1 LRGRYEAEKKKKIAA
16 VIRRI
21 DKSGS
26 GALLSEFA
34 SAFFSQSAAE
44 DVSSYRAER
53 LVDIAKIAYAPFSK
67 RKPRAPT
74 VRVIDFPASNDE
86 DRQETIVEVLT
97 TNRPFILDSVLGEV
111 QATGCHMRMVL
122 HPMFDVER
130 KNRSVLQSFTLAKRG
145 TKTEG
150 FRESF
155 VHIHIDGKMDA
166 RARKDLESS
175 LTSLVREVHLVTDD
189 WLAMRKRLKQA
200 IERYRDKPSPSAG
213 DTVYKQAYGA
223 AGSETVAFLEWLED
237 DNFVFLGMREFSY
250 EGLAGETLP
259 TDDGDGLGILR
270 DPKVKVLR
278 RGKELVVMTPEIRE
292 FLMRPEPLMITKAN
306 VKSRVHRRDY
316 MDYVGLKLFDD
327 ANNVIGELRIIGLFT
342 STAFTRSVQR
352 IPLIRKKVDNIL
364 KRAGFDPD
372 SHSGK
377 ALLNTLEGY
386 PRTELFQ
393 ADEAVLYNY
402 SLAILELNERPR
414 VRALAWRDRFDRFVS
429 VLVFVP
435 RERYASHIRERIGE
449 ALALMYEARVSSYF
463 PFFPEGGLA
472 RVHFILGRKP
482 GSGPEP
488 AQIVVEA
495 RIREIIR
502 TFEDDLADAV
512 SEAFEDERRTTALE
526 SYRDAFGTDYQ
537 ASFSATDA
545 INDIRIAESLVGE
558 EAIAAHLV
566 RRADM
571 TVDQIALRFHHQ
583 RSPIPLSRR
592 VPLLENLGFRV
603 INERTYRI
611 TPSGAARVYLHDMTL
626 EAKVETDYDL
636 EESGDRL
643 RAAILAVWADFA
655 ENDGFNALVL
665 TAGLGWRDAAMLR
678 TIGRYMRQ
686 TQIPYSLDYVWNTLN
701 RHPRLSALLSELFT
715 ARFDPAVKDRD
726 GARQRV
732 NRRINA
738 ALEDVES
745 LDDDT
750 ILRAYRDVIH
760 AVQRTDFFTFDASG
774 NPPEAITLKIKPSGL
789 AFVPR
794 PRPYREIFTHS
805 PQVEGLHLRF
815 GPIARGGL
823 RWSDRPQ
830 DFRVEVLGLVKAQ
843 QVKNAVIVPVGSKG
857 GFVPQR
863 LPEGGSREAV
873 FEAGRQAYIK
883 FIDRL
888 LAVTDNLEGDKVV
901 PPDNVVRHDGDDPYL
916 VVAADKG
923 TATFSDTAN
932 GISEEHG
939 FWLGDA
945 FASGGSAGYDHKAM
959 GITARGAWEA
969 VKRHFREIDTDIQS
983 EPFTVIG
990 VGDMSGDVFGN
1001 GMLLSKT
1008 IKLVAAFDHRD
1019 IFIDPNPDP
1028 GKSWRERK
1036 RLFDLGRSSWQ
1047 DYGKSL
1053 ISKGGGV
1060 ISRRDKSVKLS
1071 ADMKKLL
1078 GLRKAE
1084 ARPNEVINAILKLKA
1099 DLLWFGG
1106 IGTYVRAED
1115 ESDLEVGDKAN
1126 DAIRITTG
1134 ELGVKVIG
1142 EGANLGLTQRARIA
1156 FGLKGGRCNSD
1167 AIDNSAGVNSSDME
1181 VNIKI
1186 ALAAALRS
1194 NKLTMGARDTLLKK
1208 MTDEVAALVLRNNY
1222 QQTLALS
1229 LEEARG
1235 LDNLSHQSR
1244 LMSSLEGRGLLDRQ
1258 VEILPDAAV
1267 LAERAAAGEPL
1278 TRPELG
1284 VLLSYAKIVL
1294 FGDLVAS
1301 GVPDDPYFKRELSS
1315 YFPAHMQK
1323 TYAKEIE
1330 RHRLR
1335 REIIAT
1341 QIANSMVNRGGPTII
1356 SRIAERTGASVGDI
1370 THAYAA
1376 ARGAFAMQ
1384 DLHAGIDAL
1393 DTKIPGRLQLDM
1405 YLTVQNV
1412 LIDRIGWFLRNV
1424 SLDGG
1429 LERTATHYRQSLDA
1443 LARLLPDLMPP
1454 FMAKAAREA
1463 ETLLAG
1469 SKVPAVLARQIAY
1482 LPYLASAADI
1492 VLIAD
1497 GSKRKL
1503 RDAARAYYEVTERF
1517 QIGRIVAMAGNLETV
1532 DYYEELAV
1540 EKARDG
1546 LALAQKRL
1554 TESVLSASKGAPDIT
1569 SWEKGLGYK
1578 VAATAGQIEAILAEG
1593 RATTAKVTVAASILM
1608 ELASRS

>member
-1 LRGRYEAEKKKKIAA
+1 MRDRHEAEKKKKIASA
-16 VIRRI
+16 IRQI

-26 GALLSEFA
+26 NALLAEFA
-34 SAFFSQSAAE
+34 AAFFSHGAAE
-44 DVSSYRAER
+44 DVSAYRAER
-53 LVDIAKIAYAPFSK
+53 LVEIAKIAFAPFAK
-67 RKPRAPT
+67 HKPGAPT
-74 VRVIDFPASNDE
+74 VRVIDFPASDDD
-86 DRQETIVEVLT
+86 DRPETIVEVLT

-111 QATGCHMRMVL
+111 QATGRRIRTVL
-122 HPMFDVER
+122 HPIFHVER
-130 KNRSVLQSFTLAKRG
+130 KGRGTLQSFTPAKRG
-145 TKTEG
+145 KLTEG
-150 FRESF
+150 IRESF
-155 VHIHIDGKMDA
+155 VHIHVDGKMDA
-166 RARKDLESS
+166 EARKDLESG
-175 LTSLVREVHLVTDD
+175 LTSLVKEVHLVTDD
-189 WLAMRKRLKQA
+189 WLAMRKRLSTA
-200 IERYRDKPSPSAG
+200 IERHRDKPPPVAG
-213 DTVYKQAYGA
+213 DTAYKRSYGV
-223 AGSETVAFLEWLED
+223 AGSETIAFLEWLDD

-270 DPKVKVLR
+270 DPNVKVLR
-278 RGKELVVMTPEIRE
+278 RGKELVIMTPEIRE

-316 MDYVGLKLFDD
+316 MDYIGLKLFDD
-327 ANNVIGELRIIGLFT
+327 AHTVTGELRIVGLFT
-342 STAFTRSVQR
+342 STAFTRSAQR
-352 IPLIRKKVDNIL
+352 IPFIRKKVDNIL
-364 KRAGFDPD
+364 KHAGFDPD

-377 ALLNTLEGY
+377 AILNILEGY

-393 ADEAVLYNY
+393 ADEPLLYRY
-402 SLAILELNERPR
+402 ALSILQLNERPR
-414 VRALAWRDRFDRFVS
+414 VRVLARRDRFDRYVS

-435 RERYASHIRERIGE
+435 RDRYASHIRERIGE
-449 ALALMYEARVSSYF
+449 ALAQLYEGRASAYS
-463 PFFPEGGLA
+463 PSFPEGGLA
-472 RVHFILGRKP
+472 RVHFIIGRKP

-488 AQIVVEA
+488 AQEAVEA
-495 RIREIIR
+495 RIRAITR
-502 TFEDDLADAV
+502 TWGDDLAAVV
-512 SEAFEDERRTTALE
+512 SEAFEEERRAVTLE
-526 SYRDAFGTDYQ
+526 SYRDAFATDYQ

-545 INDIRIAESLVGE
+545 VSDMRIAESLVGE
-558 EAIAAHLV
+558 EAIAAHLK
-566 RRADM
+566 RRPDM
-571 TVDQIALRFHHQ
+571 TANQIALRFHNLH
-583 RSPIPLSRR
+583 SPIPLSRR

-611 TPSGAARVYLHDMTL
+611 TPSGSAQVYLHDMTL

-643 RAAILAVWADFA
+643 RAAILATWADFA

-678 TIGRYMRQ
+678 TIARYLRQ
-686 TQIPYSLDYVWNTLN
+686 TQIPYSLDYVWDTLN
-701 RHPRLSALLSELFT
+701 RHPRLSALLGELFT
-715 ARFDPAVKDRD
+715 ARFDPAIKDRD
-726 GARQRV
+726 TVCQRF

-738 ALEDVES
+738 ALENVES

-760 AVQRTDFFTFDASG
+760 AVQRTDFFTFDADG
-774 NPPEAITLKIKPSGL
+774 NPPEAITLKIKPSEL

-805 PQVEGLHLRF
+805 PQVEGLHIRF
-815 GPIARGGL
+815 GPVARGGL

-863 LPEGGSREAV
+863 LPEGGSREAI

-883 FIDRL
+883 FVDRL
-888 LAVTDNLEGDKVV
+888 LAVTDDLHGDKVV

-932 GISEEHG
+932 GISEQRG

-969 VKRHFREIDTDIQS
+969 VKRHFREIDVDIQS

-1019 IFIDPNPDP
+1019 IFIDPHPDP
-1028 GKSWRERK
+1028 AKSWRERK
-1036 RLFDLGRSSWQ
+1036 RLFGLPRSSWQ
-1047 DYGKSL
+1047 DYDKSL

-1060 ISRRDKSVKLS
+1060 FSRRDKSVKLS
-1071 ADMKKLL
+1071 AEMKKLL
-1078 GLRKAE
+1078 GLGKAE
-1084 ARPNEVINAILKLKA
+1084 ARPNEVINAILKLEA

-1106 IGTYVRAED
+1106 IGTYVRAAD

-1126 DAIRITTG
+1126 DAIRITTD
-1134 ELGVKVIG
+1134 ELAVKAVG

-1194 NKLTMGARDTLLKK
+1194 KKLTKPARNTLLKT

-1244 LMSSLEGRGLLDRQ
+1244 MMSALEGRGLLDRQ
-1258 VEILPDAAV
+1258 VETLPDAAM

-1278 TRPELG
+1278 TRPEIG

-1301 GVPDDPYFKRELSS
+1301 DVPDDPYFKRELSS
-1315 YFPAHMQK
+1315 YFPTRMQK
-1323 TYAKEIE
+1323 TYASEIG

-1341 QIANSMVNRGGPTII
+1341 QIANSLINRGGPTII
-1356 SRIAERTGASVGDI
+1356 SRIVERTGASVGDI

-1376 ARGAFAMQ
+1376 VRGAFAMQ
-1384 DLHAGIDAL
+1384 DLHGGIDTL
-1393 DTKIPGRLQLDM
+1393 DTKISGQLQLDM

-1429 LERTATHYRQSLDA
+1429 LEKTTTHYRQSLDA
-1443 LARLLPDLMPP
+1443 LARLLPNLMPP

-1463 ETLLAG
+1463 EARLVSG
-1469 SKVPAVLARQIAY
+1469 KVPAALARQIAY
-1482 LPYLASAADI
+1482 LPYLAGAADV

-1497 GSKRKL
+1497 GSRRKL
-1503 RDAARAYYEVTERF
+1503 RDAASAYYSVTERF
-1517 QIGRIVAMAGNLETV
+1517 QIGRIVAMAGNLEVV
-1532 DYYEELAV
+1532 DYYEDLAV
-1540 EKARDG
+1540 EKACDG

-1554 TESVLSASKGAPDIT
+1554 AESVLSASKGAPDIAG
-1569 SWEKGLGYK
+1569 WEKDFGYK
-1578 VAATAGQIEAILAEG
+1578 VAVTADQIEAILAEG
-1593 RATTAKVTVAASILM
+1593 RATTAKATVAAGLLM

>member
-1 LRGRYEAEKKKKIAA
+1 MRDRHEAEKKKKLASA
-16 VIRRI
+16 IRQI
-21 DKSGS
+21 DKGGS
-26 GALLSEFA
+26 SALLAEFA
-34 SAFFSQSAAE
+34 SAFFLHGAAE
-44 DVSSYRAER
+44 DVSAYRAER
-53 LVDIAKIAYAPFSK
+53 LAEIAKIAFAPFSK
-67 RKPRAPT
+67 HKPGTPT
-74 VRVIDFPASNDE
+74 VRVIDFPASDDE
-86 DRQETIVEVLT
+86 DRPETIVEVLT

-111 QATGCHMRMVL
+111 QATGRRIRMVL
-122 HPMFDVER
+122 HPIFHVER
-130 KNRSVLQSFTLAKRG
+130 KGSGVLQSFTPAKRG
-145 TKTEG
+145 KKTEG
-150 FRESF
+150 IRESF
-155 VHIHIDGKMDA
+155 VHIHVDGKMDA
-166 RARKDLESS
+166 GARKDLESG
-175 LTSLVREVHLVTDD
+175 LTSLLKEVHLVTDD
-189 WLAMRKRLKQA
+189 WLDMRKRLLTA
-200 IERYRDKPSPSAG
+200 IERYRENPPAVAG
-213 DTVYKQAYGA
+213 DKAYKRSYGV
-223 AGSETVAFLEWLED
+223 AGSETIAFLEWLDD

-250 EGLAGETLP
+250 QGLTGETLP

-270 DPKVKVLR
+270 DPNVKVLR
-278 RGKELVVMTPEIRE
+278 RGKELVIMTPEIRE
-292 FLMRPEPLMITKAN
+292 FLMRPEPLMLTKAN

-327 ANNVIGELRIIGLFT
+327 SNAVTGELRIIGLFT

-352 IPLIRKKVDNIL
+352 IPFIRKKVDNIL
-364 KRAGFDPD
+364 KHAGFDPD

-377 ALLNTLEGY
+377 AILNILEGY

-393 ADEAVLYNY
+393 ADEGVLYRN
-402 SLAILELNERPR
+402 SLAILQLNERPR
-414 VRALAWRDRFDRFVS
+414 VRVLARRDRFDRFVS

-435 RERYASHIRERIGE
+435 RDRYASHIRERIGE
-449 ALALMYEARVSSYF
+449 ALAQLYDGRVSAYF
-463 PFFPEGGLA
+463 PSFPEGGLA
-472 RVHFILGRKP
+472 RVNFIIGRKP

-488 AQIVVEA
+488 AQTAVEA
-495 RIREIIR
+495 RIRAITR
-502 TFEDDLADAV
+502 TWEDDLAVAV
-512 SEAFEDERRTTALE
+512 AEAFEDERRAAMLE

-545 INDIRIAESLVGE
+545 VNDMRIAESLVGE

-566 RRADM
+566 RRPDM
-571 TVDQIALRFHHQ
+571 GANQIALRFHNLH
-583 RSPIPLSRR
+583 SPIPLSRR

-611 TPSGAARVYLHDMTL
+611 TPSRSAQVYLHDMTL
-626 EAKVETDYDL
+626 EARIETDYDL

-643 RAAILAVWADFA
+643 RAAILATWADLA

-678 TIGRYMRQ
+678 TIARYMRQ
-686 TQIPYSLDYVWNTLN
+686 TQIPYSLDYVWDTLI

-715 ARFDPAVKDRD
+715 ARFDPAVKNRD
-726 GARQRV
+726 DARQRV

-738 ALEDVES
+738 ALESVES

-760 AVQRTDFFTFDASG
+760 AVQRTDFFTFDADG
-774 NPPEAITLKIKPSGL
+774 NPPGAITLKIKPSEL

-863 LPEGGSREAV
+863 LPEGGSREAI

-883 FIDRL
+883 FVDRL
-888 LAVTDNLEGDKVV
+888 LAVTDDLEDDKVV

-932 GISEEHG
+932 GISEQRG

-969 VKRHFREIDTDIQS
+969 VKRHFREVDIDIQS

-1019 IFIDPNPDP
+1019 IFIDPHPDP

-1036 RLFDLGRSSWQ
+1036 RLFDLPRSSWQ
-1047 DYGKSL
+1047 DYDKSL
-1053 ISKGGGV
+1053 ISRGGGFF
-1060 ISRRDKSVKLS
+1060 SRREKSVKLS
-1071 ADMKKLL
+1071 AEMKKLL
-1078 GLRKAE
+1078 GLRKGE

-1106 IGTYVRAED
+1106 IGTYVRAAD

-1134 ELGVKVIG
+1134 ELAVKVVG

-1194 NKLTMGARDTLLKK
+1194 KKLTKPARDTLLKK

-1222 QQTLALS
+1222 QQTLAIS

-1244 LMSSLEGRGLLDRQ
+1244 MMSSLEGRGLLDRQ
-1258 VEILPDAAV
+1258 VETLPDAAM
-1267 LAERAAAGEPL
+1267 LSERAAAGEPL
-1278 TRPELG
+1278 TRPEIG

-1301 GVPDDPYFKRELSS
+1301 GVPDDPYFSHELFS

-1323 TYAKEIE
+1323 TYARQIE

-1341 QIANSMVNRGGPTII
+1341 QIANSLVNRGGPTII

-1376 ARGAFAMQ
+1376 VRGAFAMQ

-1429 LERTATHYRQSLDA
+1429 LEKTTTHYRQSLDA

-1463 ETLLAG
+1463 EALLAG
-1469 SKVPAVLARQIAY
+1469 GKVPAALARQIAY
-1482 LPYLASAADI
+1482 LPYLASAADV

-1503 RDAARAYYEVTERF
+1503 RDAATAYYRVTERF
-1517 QIGRIVAMAGNLETV
+1517 QIGRIVAMARSLETV
-1532 DYYEELAV
+1532 DYYEDLAV
-1540 EKARDG
+1540 EKACDG

-1554 TESVLSASKGAPDIT
+1554 TESVLSASKVAPDIAN
-1569 SWEKGLGYK
+1569 WEKGLGYK
-1578 VAATAGQIEAILAEG
+1578 VAATADQIETILADG
-1593 RATTAKVTVAASILM
+1593 RATTAKATVAASLLT

>member
-1 LRGRYEAEKKKKIAA
+1 LRDRYDAEKKKKLAS
-16 VIRRI
+16 VIRQI
-21 DKSGS
+21 DKDSS
-26 GALLSEFA
+26 SALVAEFA
-34 SAFFSQSAAE
+34 SAFFLHGAAE
-44 DVSSYRAER
+44 DVSAYRVER
-53 LVDIAKIAYAPFSK
+53 LAEIAKNAYALFAK
-67 RKPRAPT
+67 HKPGVPT
-74 VRVIDFPASNDE
+74 VRVTDFPAADDD
-86 DRQETIVEVLT
+86 DRPETIIEVLT

-111 QATGCHMRMVL
+111 RATGRRIRMVL
-122 HPMFDVER
+122 HPIFRVER
-130 KNRSVLQSFTLAKRG
+130 KGRGALQSFTLAKRG
-145 TKTEG
+145 AKTEG
-150 FRESF
+150 ARESF

-166 RARKDLESS
+166 GARKDIESS
-175 LTSLVREVHLVTDD
+175 LTSLLKEIHLVTDD
-189 WLAMRKRLKQA
+189 WLAMRKRVSKA
-200 IERYRDKPSPSAG
+200 IERLRDNPPPIAG
-213 DTVYKQAYGA
+213 DTVYRQAYGA

-237 DNFVFLGMREFSY
+237 NNFTFLGMRDFAY
-250 EGLAGETLP
+250 EGLAGKTMP

-278 RGKELVVMTPEIRE
+278 RGKELVIMTPEIRE
-292 FLMRPEPLMITKAN
+292 FLMRPEPLMLTKAN

-316 MDYVGLKLFDD
+316 MDYIGLKLFDD
-327 ANNVIGELRIIGLFT
+327 SNIVTGELRIVGLFT

-352 IPLIRKKVDNIL
+352 IPFIRKKVDNIL
-364 KRAGFDPD
+364 KHAGFDPD

-377 ALLNTLEGY
+377 AILNILEGY

-393 ADEAVLYNY
+393 ADEPLLFRYAM
-402 SLAILELNERPR
+402 AILQLNERPR
-414 VRALAWRDRFDRFVS
+414 VRALVRRDRFDRFVS

-435 RERYASHIRERIGE
+435 RDRYASQVRERIGD
-449 ALALMYEARVSSYF
+449 ALAQMYEGRVSAYF
-463 PFFPEGGLA
+463 PSFPEGGLA
-472 RVHFILGRKP
+472 RVHFIIGRKP

-488 AQIVVEA
+488 AQEAVEA
-495 RIREIIR
+495 RIRAITR
-502 TFEDDLADAV
+502 TFEDDLAVAV
-512 SEAFEDERRTTALE
+512 SEAFEDERHAAVLE
-526 SYRDAFGTDYQ
+526 SYRDAFGTDYK

-545 INDIRIAESLVGE
+545 VNDMRIAESLVGE
-558 EAIAAHLV
+558 EEIAAHLW
-566 RRADM
+566 RRPGM
-571 TVDQIALRFHHQ
+571 TANQIALRFHHLY
-583 RSPIPLSRR
+583 SPIPLSRR
-592 VPLLENLGFRV
+592 VPLLENLGFKV

-611 TPSGAARVYLHDMTL
+611 TPSGSAQVYLHDMTL
-626 EAKVETDYDL
+626 EARIETDYDL

-643 RAAILAVWADFA
+643 RAAILAIWADLA

-686 TQIPYSLDYVWNTLN
+686 TQIPYSLDYVWDTLN
-701 RHPRLSALLSELFT
+701 RHPRLSALLGELFT

-726 GARQRV
+726 SARQRV
-732 NRRINA
+732 NRRINM

-760 AVQRTDFFTFDASG
+760 AVKRTDFFTFDANS
-774 NPPEAITLKIKPSGL
+774 NPPDAITLKIKPSDL

-815 GPIARGGL
+815 GPVARGGL

-888 LAVTDNLEGDKVV
+888 LAVTDNLEGDKIV
-901 PPDNVVRHDGDDPYL
+901 PPANVVLHDGDDPYL

-932 GISEEHG
+932 GISEQRG

-969 VKRHFREIDTDIQS
+969 VKRHFREMDTDIQS

-1001 GMLLSKT
+1001 GMLLSKA
-1008 IKLVAAFDHRD
+1008 IKLIAAFDHRD
-1019 IFIDPNPDP
+1019 IFIDPHPDP
-1028 GKSWRERK
+1028 DKSWRERK

-1047 DYGKSL
+1047 DYDKSL

-1060 ISRRDKSVKLS
+1060 FSRRDKSVKLS
-1071 ADMKKLL
+1071 GEMKKLL

-1084 ARPNEVINAILKLKA
+1084 ARPGEVINAILKLKA

-1115 ESDLEVGDKAN
+1115 ESNLEAGDKAN
-1126 DAIRITTG
+1126 DAIRITAG
-1134 ELGVKVIG
+1134 ELGVKVVG
-1142 EGANLGLTQRARIA
+1142 EGANLGMTQRARIA

-1194 NKLTMGARDTLLKK
+1194 KKLTMDTRNALLET
-1208 MTDEVAALVLRNNY
+1208 MTDEVASLVLRNNY
-1222 QQTLALS
+1222 QQTLAIS
-1229 LEEARG
+1229 LEETRG

-1244 LMSSLEGRGLLDRQ
+1244 MMSNLEGRGLLDRQ
-1258 VEILPDAAV
+1258 VELLPDAAA
-1267 LAERAAAGEPL
+1267 LAERSAAGEPL

-1294 FGDLVAS
+1294 FGDLVD
-1301 GVPDDPYFKRELSS
+1301 GEVLDDPYFKRELIS
-1315 YFPAHMQK
+1315 YFPVRMQK
-1323 TYAKEIE
+1323 TYARQIE

-1341 QIANSMVNRGGPTII
+1341 QIANSLVNRGGPTII
-1356 SRIAERTGASVGDI
+1356 SRITERTGASVGDI
-1370 THAYAA
+1370 TRAYAA
-1376 ARGAFAMQ
+1376 VRGAFAMQ

-1393 DTKIPGRLQLDM
+1393 DTKISGQLQLDM
-1405 YLTVQNV
+1405 YLTAQNV

-1424 SLDGG
+1424 SLDEG
-1429 LERTATHYRQSLDA
+1429 LGKTVAHYRRSLDA

-1454 FMAKAAREA
+1454 FMAKAARDAEA
-1463 ETLLAG
+1463 RLAG
-1469 SKVPAVLARQIAY
+1469 GKVPAALARQIAY
-1482 LPYLASAADI
+1482 LPYLAGAADV

-1497 GSKRKL
+1497 GSGRKL
-1503 RDAARAYYEVTERF
+1503 RDATAAYYSVTERF

-1532 DYYEELAV
+1532 DYYEDLAV
-1540 EKARDG
+1540 EKALDG

-1554 TESVLSASKGAPDIT
+1554 TESVLSATKGAPDVT
-1569 SWEKGLGYK
+1569 SWEKGFGYK
-1578 VAATAGQIEAILAEG
+1578 VGATADQIEAILAEG
-1593 RATTAKVTVAASILM
+1593 RATTAKATVAASLLT
-1608 ELASRS
+1608 ELASNS